1 MAQVTL
7 GGNPVHTSGDLP
19 ALGASAPA
27 FSLVGADLSEFDA
40 GEFAGKNVI
49 LNIFPSIDTPTCAT
63 SVRQFNERAAGMDD
77 TVVVCVS
84 ADLPFAMGRFC
95 GAEGIANVKVGSTF
109 RSDFGS
115 EYGVTLTDGVL
126 QGVLARA
133 VVVIGPDGTVK
144 HTELVPEI
152 AQEPEL
158 RRRPRCAVGDAR
170 GQTRVVP
177 VTRDEF
183 EHPVEYHAEFGLR
196 CQQLPSSRRRLSKR
210 ASGRQAEDLRQRRLR
225 HHAGVGRPRQHHL
238 ARNRS
243 CSSLRRS
250 SVLCQHEFGR
260 SDHRTEQPSVGSGR
274 RIEVVIDES
283 IEVIEIPALD
293 R

>member
-1 MAQVTL
+1 MAEVTL
-7 GGNPVHTSGDLP
+7 GGNPVNTSGDLP
-19 ALGASAPA
+19 TVGAAAPGY
-27 FSLVGADLSEFDA
+27 SLVGADLGEFDA

-63 SVRQFNERAAGMDD
+63 SVRQFNERAAGMDE

-152 AQEPEL
+152 AQEPNY
-158 RRRPRCAVGDAR
+158 DA
-170 GQTRVVP
+170 
-177 VTRDEF
+177 
-183 EHPVEYHAEFGLR
+183 A
-196 CQQLPSSRRRLSKR
+196 
-210 ASGRQAEDLRQRRLR
+210 
-225 HHAGVGRPRQHHL
+225 L
-238 ARNRS
+238 A
-243 CSSLRRS
+243 
-250 SVLCQHEFGR
+250 
-260 SDHRTEQPSVGSGR
+260 
-274 RIEVVIDES
+274 
-283 IEVIEIPALD
+283 AL
-293 R
+293 